1 MHHDMRSITL
11 IRSITLFL
19 LSSVSFRFT
28 LGPPFA
34 TLIYSMILFACRTSA
49 LLQRLSTGLQYVV
62 LMQTRTAAANI
73 AIATSASGG
82 RIMIV
87 ETIGRGRMMTAMT
100 AVGRDYE
107 FYGIDISSHH
117 GNEY

>member
-1 MHHDMRSITL
+1 MHHDMMRSITL
-11 IRSITLFL
+11 FF

-34 TLIYSMILFACRTSA
+34 TLIYSSRTSA
-49 LLQRLSTGLQYVV
+49 LLQRPSAELQHVV

-87 ETIGRGRMMTAMT
+87 ETIGRGRVMTAMT
-100 AVGRDYE
+100 AVGRDYG
-107 FYGIDISSHH
+107 FYGIDISSHN